1 MPAIDFDFQRYVA
14 RRKGL
19 RAAQVREGAAYAY
32 PGDVRLL
39 RTLDKLRPVQL
50 ALDETVRLWGHV
62 ARAELLGPALRASP
76 ERFAHVH
83 KAVRRCAEI
92 LHIPTPAVY
101 VTPQPGGVL
110 TLGTDEES
118 YIVLAQGLLDS
129 LSDGELLDVL
139 GRECGRI
146 QNGHVPFVTALHYL
160 THAKST
166 LVRWAVRPA
175 TLSLQAWARRADVS
189 ADRAG
194 LLCARDLDVCQSA
207 LAKVADPKDARQLER
222 RRRALARFAAS
233 AYYKTVVGSLADS
246 GASAEEGES
255 QEDCDTAVSRILD
268 DKDE

>member
-39 RTLDKLRPVQL
+39 HTLDKLRPVQL

-76 ERFAHVH
+76 ERFAQVH
-83 KAVRRCAEI
+83 KVIRRCAEI
-92 LHIPTPAVY
+92 LHIPMPAVY

-118 YIVLAQGLLDS
+118 YVVVAQGLVDS
-129 LSDGELLDVL
+129 LSENELLDVL

-146 QNGHVPFVTALHYL
+146 QNGHVPFFTALHYL

-175 TLSLQAWARRADVS
+175 TLSLQAWARRADVT

-194 LLCARDLDVCQSA
+194 LLCARDLDVSQSA
-207 LAKVADPKDARQLER
+207 LSKIADARDPRGLER

-233 AYYKTVVGSLADS
+233 AYYKTVVGSLGD
-246 GASAEEGES
+246 ASDEGES
-255 QEDCDTAVSRILD
+255 QEDCDNAVSRILD
-268 DKDE
+268 DKEG